1 MSKKR
6 GKSRRKRKDRRR
18 FTAIL
23 VAIFA
28 LLALQSAIDLADGDL
43 YKISRSVADVEVSNV
58 IEMHGAE
65 PPESMIPTSVFN
77 IHHEYKENEVA
88 ANNRYKGKPIGI
100 IGTVK
105 SVGVDNDDHAIVN
118 LKVPF
123 SFNSLVSARGGTLFT
138 KKSADLKRGQQA
150 VMICIGDGI
159 DMELNIPKLSECK
172 LYTKT

>member
-23 VAIFA
+23 VVIFA
-28 LLALQSAIDLADGDL
+28 LLALQAAMVLADGNL
-43 YKISRSVADVEVSNV
+43 YKISRSVAEVEVSDV
-58 IEMHGAE
+58 IEMHGAQ
-65 PPESMIPTSVFN
+65 PPESMVPTSVFN
-77 IHHEYKENEVA
+77 MYHEYKENEVA

-105 SVGVDNDDHAIVN
+105 SVGIDNDDHAIVN

-123 SFNSLVSARGGTLFT
+123 SFNSLVSARGGTIFT

-159 DMELNIPKLSECK
+159 DIDLDIPKLSECK
-172 LYTKT
+172 LYTRT